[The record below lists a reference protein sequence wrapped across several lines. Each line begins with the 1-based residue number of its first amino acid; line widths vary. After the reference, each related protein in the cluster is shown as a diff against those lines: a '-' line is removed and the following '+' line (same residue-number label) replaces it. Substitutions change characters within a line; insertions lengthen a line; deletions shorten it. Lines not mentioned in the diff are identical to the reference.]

1 MRKLGFVV
9 GDDLVVKE
17 PLAALGEGGR
27 VERAVID
34 HDSDLAD
41 RWSYGIRP
49 SVFNELNIANC

>member
-1 MRKLGFVV
+1 LGFVV